1 MKIHKHRSSLENKRK
16 TEQGSALLEVVV
28 AISILAIGLL
38 AVASMQVAA
47 IRGNSFAGNVT
58 EGTCLA
64 SDRLE
69 KLMSQTYDHADL
81 TAGIC
86 SGSFPTSGMIV
97 LPCSM
102 GTLGRIATGV
112 STNIIERA
120 ADVTLKERR
129 PLILVPRETPLNLIH
144 LRNMTTVTEAGG
156 IIMPPM
162 PQFYHGPASIDDLVT
177 AFVGRLLDQLG
188 LPNRL
193 VPRWTEDTSQEVLK
207 KEAFGE

>member
-1 MKIHKHRSSLENKRK
+1 MKVHKHRSSPDNKRK

-81 TAGIC
+81 TAGAHTDPSPP
-86 SGSFPTSGMIV
+86 SGYTITWNVTDDSPFSDTKTI
-97 LPCSM
+97 
-102 GTLGRIATGV
+102 TLTVIWANHGAQKSVAMQRI
-112 STNIIERA
+112 IP
-120 ADVTLKERR
+120 K
-129 PLILVPRETPLNLIH
+129 
-144 LRNMTTVTEAGG
+144 MT
-156 IIMPPM
+156 
-162 PQFYHGPASIDDLVT
+162 
-177 AFVGRLLDQLG
+177 
-188 LPNRL
+188 
-193 VPRWTEDTSQEVLK
+193 
-207 KEAFGE
+207 